1 MFIIHTPVVCLIG
14 NSLHLL
20 NVHLKSVIEIS
31 SQEKVLHNVMPI
43 FTFMGVS
50 VLRQDDTYS
59 FQVIKKT
66 VEAVIPAL
74 IQVWNL

>member
-1 MFIIHTPVVCLIG
+1 
-14 NSLHLL
+14 
-20 NVHLKSVIEIS
+20 
-31 SQEKVLHNVMPI
+31 
-43 FTFMGVS
+43 MGVS

-74 IQVWNL
+74 IQVWNVVILFEFLCERSTE